1 MALASPLHPSVL
13 TAAVTIILIVIV
25 LVIVCAGEGN
35 GDHSCWGLV
44 RDHKEPA
51 LYWRDATNPTFRK
64 ISVKQVL
71 AAAAP
76 HGPKKRALKM
86 ETGPYFIDMT
96 KDMR

>member
-1 MALASPLHPSVL
+1 MLILFSLSCSMLL
-13 TAAVTIILIVIV
+13 T
-25 LVIVCAGEGN
+25 GEGN

-71 AAAAP
+71 AAP
-76 HGPKKRALKM
+76 HGPRKHALKM

-96 KDMR
+96 KDMIR

>member
-1 MALASPLHPSVL
+1 MLLVSN
-13 TAAVTIILIVIV
+13 VIV
-25 LVIVCAGEGN
+25 TVTVSLFFLLCAGEGN

-64 ISVKQVL
+64 VSVAQVL
-71 AAAAP
+71 AGP
-76 HGPKKRALKM
+76 HGPRKRALKM